1 MDVLNVKC
9 KCRVSKRRKTQRLS
23 ARVWHDAT
31 LAYAIRIK
39 EKIEPLAFDAVGMAV

>member
-1 MDVLNVKC
+1 M
-9 KCRVSKRRKTQRLS
+9 SS
-23 ARVWHDAT
+23 ASVEFPREEKPSDSAPRVWHDAT